1 MKFLAIFALLC
12 TCVRA
17 ETLTDVLARMDQAA
31 QSFRALSGKM
41 HRVQFT
47 AVLNESSAMDGMLRL
62 KRVNKTTVGIVEF
75 LPPEPRPADAKI
87 DRTVYVNGKNIQV
100 YYPKANTLEIYDA
113 SKYVANID
121 QFLLLGFGTTSAELM
136 KFYALKLGGT
146 EQVAGKMCSRIEL
159 TPTTPQMKTL
169 VTKIELWIPDGEAN
183 PVREKVTEP
192 SKNYE
197 LVDYSDIQLN
207 PSLPDSSF
215 ELHLPK
221 GVKTVHPQK

>member
-1 MKFLAIFALLC
+1 MC

-31 QSFRALSGKM
+31 QSFRSLSGKM

-62 KRVNKTTVGIVEF
+62 KRVNKMTVGVVEF
-75 LPPEPRPADAKI
+75 LPPDP
-87 DRTVYVNGKNIQV
+87 RTVYVSGKSIQV
-100 YYPKANTLEIYDA
+100 YYPKANTVEIYDA

-121 QFLLLGFGTTSAELM
+121 QFLLLGFGTTSAELK

-146 EQVAGKMCSRIEL
+146 DQVAGKMCSRIEL

-169 VTKIELWIPDGEAN
+169 VAKIELWIPEGEAN

-207 PSLPDSSF
+207 PPLPDASF
-215 ELHLPK
+215 EQHLPT
-221 GVKTVHPQK
+221 GVKKVYPQK